1 MAMEWGDIGQIIAA
15 VAALGTAAYGLV
27 DTSKVFRGGISNVGY
42 GFLRSALI
50 PFKPA
55 LELVDKT
62 DPYAAAKANWLNG
75 MDKTE
80 QKTMVKGLIRLG
92 LTKETASTMVAAV
105 PNIDGVALGDI
116 AVKINAGQV
125 LTETEITL
133 LGRFEAVVD
142 ARLDAAFER
151 ADQKY
156 RNTARVAAAVVAVVL
171 AEVGAFQLFGTLDG
185 GTGVKAFLV
194 GLVAVPLAPIAKDLT
209 SAISTAVAA
218 FKVVKR

>member
-1 MAMEWGDIGQIIAA
+1 MEWGDIGQIIAA

-42 GFLRSALI
+42 GFLRIALL
-50 PFKPA
+50 PFREA

-62 DPYAAAKANWLNG
+62 NPYAVAKANWLNG

-92 LTKETASTMVAAV
+92 LTKDTAPALAAAV
-105 PNIDGVALGDI
+105 SNIDGTTLGDI

-125 LTETEITL
+125 LTDAEITL

-156 RNTARVAAAVVAVVL
+156 RNTSKVAAAVVAIVL
-171 AEVGAFQLFGTLDG
+171 AEVGALQLFGTLDG
-185 GTGVKAFLV
+185 GNAAKAFLV
-194 GLVAVPLAPIAKDLT
+194 GLVAVPIAPIAKDLT
-209 SAISTAVAA
+209 SAMTTAVAA
-218 FKVVKR
+218 FKAVKR